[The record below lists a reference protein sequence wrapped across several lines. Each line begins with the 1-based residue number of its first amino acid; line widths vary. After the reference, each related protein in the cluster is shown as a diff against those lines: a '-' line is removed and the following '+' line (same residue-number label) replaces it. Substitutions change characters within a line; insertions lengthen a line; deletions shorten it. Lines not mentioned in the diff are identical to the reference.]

1 MFSFPQGTEMFQFPW
16 FPLPALCVQAGVTP
30 HDGCWVAPFRNPRI
44 EGWSAPPRGLSQ
56 PPTSFIGSHRQGIHR
71 WPLLTWVLHTKMLV
85 LAMKFS
91 SNAGEQ
97 SSHREDAPK
106 APRTG
111 TAAHLHNGRQD
122 GYQRLERTWCER
134 AVPEHQT
141 SASTGCPDST
151 RNERP

>member
-1 MFSFPQGTEMFQFPW
+1 
-16 FPLPALCVQAGVTP
+16 
-30 HDGCWVAPFRNPRI
+30 
-44 EGWSAPPRGLSQ
+44 
-56 PPTSFIGSHRQGIHR
+56 
-71 WPLLTWVLHTKMLV
+71 LHTKMLV

-97 SSHREDAPK
+97 GSHREDAPK